1 MEELQRLRRDLAELA
16 YALERQGRLDS
27 ADLANAVSRQL
38 AELTAVYDAKR
49 WEFRTHR
56 EGIAADTGLWPP
68 TPAATP

>member
-49 WEFRTHR
+49 PELRTHR
-56 EGIAADTGLWPP
+56 EGIAADAGLWPP